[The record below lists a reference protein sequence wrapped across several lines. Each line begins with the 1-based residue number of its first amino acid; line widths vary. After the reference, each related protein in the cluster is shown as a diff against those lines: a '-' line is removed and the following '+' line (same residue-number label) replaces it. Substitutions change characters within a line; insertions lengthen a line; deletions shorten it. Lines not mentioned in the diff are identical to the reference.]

1 MTMHSRLLLN
11 ECSGLHWASSEE
23 WLPLGWGL
31 RLKGLSLSWELTCP
45 QSPSVRAEKVS
56 RMVITSGL
64 EGGERGRDSCLLPLA
79 KLEPRPLPTQWLKK
93 FGWHFHLK
101 FPSGIIVIHEQDEL
115 FQRVLKDSIYMVREV
130 PFSPYHFQQFGKTV
144 SSTGSSIKSDVNCHI
159 LGRSTST
166 EVASALKI

>member
-79 KLEPRPLPTQWLKK
+79 KLEPRPLPTQWLKEK
-93 FGWHFHLK
+93 VWVTFSLK
-101 FPSGIIVIHEQDEL
+101 ISLWDYCNPWTRWIISKSFKRL
-115 FQRVLKDSIYMVREV
+115 YMVREV

-166 EVASALKI
+166 EVASALKT